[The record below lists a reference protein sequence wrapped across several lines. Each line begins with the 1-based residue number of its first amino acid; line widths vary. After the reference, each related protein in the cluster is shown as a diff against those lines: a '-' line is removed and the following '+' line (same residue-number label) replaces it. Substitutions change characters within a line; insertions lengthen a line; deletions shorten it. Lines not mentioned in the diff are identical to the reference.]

1 MTAFLVVYAVVLL
14 LLLSIIKA
22 AEIARA
28 QNQKR
33 ERRSTNSKGTMTSTT
48 DDFLYEEKIIYKFAS
63 CPRHYSRRLLAS

>member
-1 MTAFLVVYAVVLL
+1 VIYAVVLL

-33 ERRSTNSKGTMTSTT
+33 EKQ
-48 DDFLYEEKIIYKFAS
+48 
-63 CPRHYSRRLLAS
+63 H